1 MSYARLRSPGEV
13 LRYFLIPMKHKPS
26 APAPAITPQALAVAA
41 GRKARRVQK
50 KLHEAE
56 TEMHT
61 ANEALA
67 HGPHAKEVDEAMR
80 RNADAERKVHEA
92 VEELEVVKEMLE
104 HADPKDLAD
113 PAERGKTG
121 QGVKSLLPH
130 LKRKA

>member
-1 MSYARLRSPGEV
+1 
-13 LRYFLIPMKHKPS
+13 MKRKPFV
-26 APAPAITPQALAVAA
+26 PAPAITPQAMAVAA

-56 TEMHT
+56 SEMHS

-67 HGPHAKEVDEAMR
+67 HAPHAKEVDEAVR

-92 VEELEVVKEMLE
+92 VEELEVMKEMLE
-104 HADPKDLAD
+104 HAQPMELMGPSAC
-113 PAERGKTG
+113 GKTG

-130 LKRKA
+130 LKSKA